1 MDIKIKNLTEEQ
13 KKLIPK
19 YRQMYLDKFFHNTH
33 VATQQEVEEYIHWFY
48 QEFEIND
55 DGTLPK
61 VILVDSPLAII
72 REIQKYKE
80 IVKGEKN
87 VKREWYTPSYYLSA
101 FNSWIAFYDFYN
113 QEYEEFEI
121 SNLFNS
127 YKKILDL
134 NIFWTVPFD
143 EVVFV
148 SRNAVEF
155 NLNDENIV
163 HSINGPAIKFADGF
177 EMYFINGV
185 HVEKQ
190 FFDKLKNKE
199 FTFQDFIQISNEE
212 IRACAIKFIE
222 ERWGTGYLMDFFNQ
236 YIKEVDTYIDK
247 KAPEYL
253 EGTHKGMNI
262 GVYTLFKGKI
272 GNINLSYVRCYCPS
286 TDRMFFLGV
295 DHIQENA
302 KDAIASLYRIP
313 VKLKNHIKYIQRQG
327 ERFSTVLTEDGKKL
341 VKSLTKEELA
351 DMTHIS
357 GDEYFYKM
365 RYEY

>member
-1 MDIKIKNLTEEQ
+1 MDIKVKNLSEKQ
-13 KKLIPK
+13 KELIPK
-19 YRQMYLDKFFHNTH
+19 YKKMYLDKFFNNAH
-33 VATQQEVEEYIHWFY
+33 VATQDEVEKYIHWFY
-48 QEFEIND
+48 QEFKIND
-55 DGTLPK
+55 DGSLPK
-61 VILVDSPLAII
+61 VILVDSPHEIVTAIK
-72 REIQKYKE
+72 KYKE
-80 IVKGEKN
+80 NVKGEKD

-113 QEYEEFEI
+113 QECEELEI
-121 SNLFNS
+121 ANLFNS

-134 NIFWTVPFD
+134 NIFWSVPFD

-148 SRNAVEF
+148 SRNATDF
-155 NLNDENIV
+155 KLNLEDIV
-163 HSINGPAIKFADGF
+163 HSTEGPAIKFADGF

-185 HVEKQ
+185 HVERR

-199 FTFQDFIQISNEE
+199 FTFQDFIKLDNEE
-212 IRACAIKFIE
+212 QRACVIKFIE
-222 ERWGTGYLMDFFNQ
+222 EKWGTEYLMDFFGE
-236 YIKEVDTYIDK
+236 YINEVDTYVDK

-272 GNINLSYVRCYCPS
+272 KDIDLSYVRCFCPS

-295 DHIQENA
+295 DPNQETA

-327 ERFSTVLTEDGKKL
+327 ERFSTVLSDEGKKL
-341 VKSLTKEELA
+341 AKSLSKKELSN
-351 DMTHIS
+351 MTHIS
-357 GDEYFYKM
+357 GEEYFNKM